1 MHITEEDR
9 SIKKRKALHVVPE
22 EVERSI
28 KVEPGLDV
36 KRLLLLPAPGPSRP
50 AQVSDL
56 TSQCRPLSRMVVILD
71 CHTESRIPT
80 TEETL
85 RLMDSERP
93 MFGSSYFDSYE
104 DLMDFGL
111 DNAWKV
117 YDMPVP
123 LLGSFESL
131 GCNAARR
138 LHEYCRDKLLEPLGL
153 IPKPGKI
160 EDVSDD
166 SGELDLHW
174 LDDAHAFEINAEE
187 RGKDIVENVDIEEEE
202 EEGSDD
208 VASISTIIE
217 L

>member
-1 MHITEEDR
+1 MHVIPEGR
-9 SIKKRKALHVVPE
+9 SMKKCKVLHVVPE
-22 EVERSI
+22 EEESI

-36 KRLLLLPAPGPSRP
+36 KRSLPLPAPGPSRP
-50 AQVSDL
+50 AHVSDL
-56 TSQCRPLSRMVVILD
+56 TSQCLPLSRMVVILD

-80 TEETL
+80 TEEAL

-93 MFGSSYFDSYE
+93 MFGSSYFDSYD

-111 DNAWKV
+111 DNAWKL

-123 LLGSFESL
+123 LLGSFDLL
-131 GCNAARR
+131 GRNAARR

-153 IPKPGKI
+153 IPKPKI
-160 EDVSDD
+160 EDQSDD
-166 SGELDLHW
+166 SGELVLHW
-174 LDDAHAFEINAEE
+174 QDDAHASEINTEGK
-187 RGKDIVENVDIEEEE
+187 GKDVVEKADMEEEE